1 MLLTINNIHKVD
13 IDTIPIDETW
23 TMGEEKTSTM
33 HSIHAYPAK
42 FPPFIT
48 TKALQYANQQGIEV
62 HTVADI
68 FCGCGTVAYEALAN
82 RKSFFGCDLNP
93 VATLIA
99 RTKCRKYD

>member
-1 MLLTINNIHKVD
+1 
-13 IDTIPIDETW
+13 
-23 TMGEEKTSTM
+23 M

-68 FCGCGTVAYEALAN
+68 FVDVELSHM
-82 RKSFFGCDLNP
+82 RH
-93 VATLIA
+93 
-99 RTKCRKYD
+99 

>member
-1 MLLTINNIHKVD
+1 MTAYKKKNMLLTINNIHKVD

-68 FCGCGTVAYEALAN
+68 FVDVELSHM
-82 RKSFFGCDLNP
+82 RH
-93 VATLIA
+93 
-99 RTKCRKYD
+99 